1 MKTKST
7 VVRLLALF
15 IFSLIVVASGV
26 KSSEL
31 NVMTS
36 GGFTAAYRELVPEFE
51 RKTGHKIIT
60 AYGASM
66 GNAPDSIPSRLQRGE
81 PADLVILASSAL
93 DELVKQG
100 RVVSGSRV
108 DLAESIIG
116 MAVRA
121 GAPKPDISTVEAFKR
136 TLLSARSIVYSDSAS
151 GVYLST
157 ELFPRLG
164 IADKI
169 RSKCK
174 RIQSEMVGSVVA
186 RGDAEIGFQ
195 QMSELLPISGITIVG
210 PLPPAVQRVTV
221 FSGGVTVGARQPEIA
236 AQLLRFFASEE
247 AARAI
252 ERSGLRPF
260 AWMREKLGAGRALG
274 LNIHPNQWTAGGP
287 ESPASCSVMDGLALR
302 LGDRQARNGDR
313 LAPQGL
319 SPLWDLEKQTR
330 SSW

>member
-1 MKTKST
+1 LRLGWAYRMKTKST

-15 IFSLIVVASGV
+15 IFSLIAVASGV

-100 RVVSGSRV
+100 KVVPGSRV
-108 DLAESIIG
+108 DLADSIIG
-116 MAVRA
+116 MAVGA

-136 TLLSARSIVYSDSAS
+136 TLLSAKSIAYSDSAS

-210 PLPPAVQRVTV
+210 PLPTAVQRVTV

-236 AQLLRFFASEE
+236 AQLLRFFASEQ

-252 ERSGLRPF
+252 ERSGLRP
-260 AWMREKLGAGRALG
+260 R
-274 LNIHPNQWTAGGP
+274 
-287 ESPASCSVMDGLALR
+287 PASQASAQPRSLAFPYFS
-302 LGDRQARNGDR
+302 Q
-313 LAPQGL
+313 
-319 SPLWDLEKQTR
+319 
-330 SSW
+330 